1 MHGPDP
7 MDPHPMKGF
16 SQVGFL
22 KPLVK
27 NPNIVIGEYTY
38 YDDPAGPENFERDN
52 VLYHYPFFGD
62 RLVIGKFCAIG
73 CGTKFLMN
81 GSNHRLNSL
90 SAYPFNLFGK
100 GWERV
105 TPELGDLPVRGDTV
119 IGHDVWIGYD
129 CLIMPGVRVG
139 DGAIVGARAVVTK
152 DVPPYAIVG
161 GSPAHELKMRFER
174 DVVERLLKVQ
184 WWHWSV
190 EKITRN
196 LEKIVGGDVFALET
210 AE

>member
-1 MHGPDP
+1 M
-7 MDPHPMKGF
+7 
-16 SQVGFL
+16 GFL

-27 NPNIVIGEYTY
+27 HPNIIVGDYTY
-38 YDDPAGPENFERDN
+38 YDDPAGPEHFERDN

-62 RLVIGKFCAIG
+62 KLVIGKFCAIG

-81 GSNHRLNSL
+81 GANHRLRGL

-105 TPELGDLPVRGDTV
+105 TPELSDLPMRGDTV

-129 CLIMPGVRVG
+129 SLIMPGITVG
-139 DGAIVGARAVVTK
+139 DGAIIGARAVVTK

-161 GSPAHELKMRFER
+161 GSPAHVLKMRFEPE
-174 DVVERLLKVQ
+174 DVERLLAIQ

-196 LEKIVGGDVFALET
+196 LEKIVGADVFALES